1 MKNINVIKRTV
12 SVILIALML
21 ASALVL
27 MGCADDHDH
36 DHDHGKETTN
46 PNLAFLLHS
55 SKLVYADTYPTV
67 ASYNKAE
74 VMLEGTSAPSLNYLR
89 VAKIEGNQIL
99 CSANNTANVD
109 YIIVDCPI
117 EVTVG
122 DYILCNSKVYDFS
135 SDRFGFTVSN
145 SIYSFYVVFGE
156 EMISPAI
163 ISKDNMAD
171 IFAGPM
177 YNNGEE
183 AETHDE
189 HDGHNH

>member
-27 MGCADDHDH
+27 VGCKS
-36 DHDHGKETTN
+36 DHDHGAESSTTN
-46 PNLAFLLHS
+46 PNLAVLLHAS
-55 SKLVYADTYPTV
+55 DLVYANTYPTI

-74 VMLEGTSAPSLNYLR
+74 VMLVGTSAPSLNYLR
-89 VAKIEGNQIL
+89 VAKIEGNQTY
-99 CSANNTANVD
+99 CSANNAANVD

-117 EVTVG
+117 DVTVG
-122 DYILCNSKVYDFS
+122 DYILCNSKVYTLS
-135 SDRFGFTVSN
+135 SERFGFTVSN
-145 SIYSFYVVFGE
+145 SIYDFFVVFGD
-156 EMISPAI
+156 EMQKPAI
-163 ISKDNMAD
+163 ISKNNMAD

-177 YNNGEE
+177 YNFGVES
-183 AETHDE
+183 ETHDE